1 MLDTATAL
9 HLANR
14 FGFGPSLGELDHIR
28 RTGFE
33 GYLEEQLNPSSD
45 LPASLNALL
54 KGLPVFGKDTF
65 QLYRQYWFRSLAR
78 DSSGAKLPKEQI
90 KMVKQVTAQVAPQVR
105 MARLMRAIGS
115 PHRLQEAL
123 VDFWFNHFNIYA
135 HKQLDRVWIGA
146 YEDEAIRAHTLGKFS
161 DLLLA
166 TAKHPAM
173 LVYLDNWKNV
183 APGASARHGKA
194 NGINENYAREVMELH
209 TLGVD
214 GGYTQS
220 DVISLAHI
228 LTGWTVGA
236 EFGGAHPLEMDWAG
250 GAVHGGFAFRQRWH
264 DSTPQTLLGRRFA
277 NRDQSDGGAALLMLA
292 RHPATARHISFQL
305 AQYFVADQPPSQ
317 LVNSMAETFKSTD
330 GDIRSVLRT
339 MFTRKE
345 FRDPS
350 NFGQKL
356 KTPYQYVVSIAR
368 VSGLPPQNAAPLAEE
383 LKALGQ
389 PIYGCLTPDGYAC
402 TQKEWLNPDAMV
414 QRVAFAVKFGTGA
427 YMRPYLAK
435 AGYGSMNKNVQLQPD
450 DGTAPLNADQLV
462 GALGAQLSDKTRTA
476 LAKATP
482 AVRAGMVLGSP
493 EFMRC

>member
-14 FGFGPSLGELDHIR
+14 LGFGPSPGELDRIR
-28 RTGFE
+28 RVGFE
-33 GYLEEQLNPSSD
+33 GYLEEQLNPAAE
-45 LPASLNALL
+45 LPATLDALL
-54 KGLPVFGKDTF
+54 KSLPVFGKNTF
-65 QLYRQYWFRSLAR
+65 QLYRDYWFRLRTR

-90 KMVKQVTAQVAPQVR
+90 RMVKQLTAQVGPQAR
-105 MARLMRAIGS
+105 MARLVRAIAS

-123 VDFWFNHFNIYA
+123 ADFWFNHFNIYE
-135 HKQLDRVWIGA
+135 HKQLDRIWTGA
-146 YEDEAIRAHTLGKFS
+146 YEDDAIRAHTLGKFS
-161 DLLLA
+161 DLLMA

-183 APGASARHGKA
+183 APGTVAHHGKT

-228 LTGWTVGA
+228 LTGWTVGT
-236 EFGGAHPLEMDWAG
+236 ERGGSHPLETDWEG
-250 GAVHGGFAFRQRWH
+250 GAIHGGFAFQQRWH
-264 DSTPQTLLGRRFA
+264 DASPQTLLGRRFA
-277 NRDQSDGGAALLMLA
+277 NRDQSDGEAALLMLA

-317 LVNSMAETFKSTD
+317 LVNSMAESFKSTD
-330 GDIRSVLRT
+330 GDIKAVLRT
-339 MFTRKE
+339 MFTSKE

-350 NFGQKL
+350 NFAQKL

-368 VSGLPPQNAAPLAEE
+368 LSSLPPQNAAPLGEE

-389 PIYGCLTPDGYAC
+389 PIYGCVTPDGYAC
-402 TQKEWLNPDAMV
+402 TEKEWLNPDAMV
-414 QRVAFAVKFGTGA
+414 RRIAFAVKFGTGA
-427 YMRPYLAK
+427 YMRPHLAK
-435 AGYGSMNKNVQLQPD
+435 MGYGSMNRGVHLQPE
-450 DGTAPLNADQLV
+450 DGTGPLNADRLV
-462 GALGAQLSDKTRTA
+462 SALGSPLSDKTRTA
-476 LAKATP
+476 LARATP
-482 AVRAGMVLGSP
+482 ALRAGMVLGSP